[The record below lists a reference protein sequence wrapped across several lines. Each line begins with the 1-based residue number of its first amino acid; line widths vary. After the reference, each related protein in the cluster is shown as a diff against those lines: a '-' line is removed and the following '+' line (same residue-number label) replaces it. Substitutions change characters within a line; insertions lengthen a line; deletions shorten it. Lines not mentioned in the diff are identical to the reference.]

1 MPRVLFR
8 GLCPCFLSG
17 EELSRPGKA
26 ASFLLGLC
34 RTVVWSTTRTRH
46 SLCLVRAEECPGLRS
61 GAGRGPAVWADAL
74 VGSAAVRR
82 EGRKPGAHEVTF
94 LAAWPIH
101 H

>member
-17 EELSRPGKA
+17 EQLSRPGKA

-61 GAGRGPAVWADAL
+61 GGWEGPCSLGRCSG
-74 VGSAAVRR
+74 GFCCCQ
-82 EGRKPGAHEVTF
+82 EGGQE
-94 LAAWPIH
+94 AWGT
-101 H
+101 